1 MRHDERDRLQAE
13 LADQGIT
20 TLIHYP
26 IPPHRQQAYDD
37 LTFGALPVA
46 QRMADQMLSLPLGP
60 HLRPEQQ
67 QQVIDVMH
75 DSFVAGA

>member
-1 MRHDERDRLQAE
+1 M
-13 LADQGIT
+13 ADQGIA

-37 LTFGALPVA
+37 LTFGSLPVA

-60 HLRPEQQ
+60 HMRPEQQ
-67 QQVIDVMH
+67 QRVIDVLRN
-75 DSFVAGA
+75 SFVARA